1 MSPLT
6 GFPSGPASP
15 LSPGRPWSK
24 RWRQGRGQCQAGA
37 GVSAR
42 QGNSAVPTGAPSLPF
57 SPGSPRSPPRA
68 TFTLQGGQAQGH
80 RTDRDL
86 PITSQGLL
94 TSKEGCAQQCLHPGL
109 CSLLTLETYNLRP
122 YLLWVPARPRL
133 LAHPVLGRRQM
144 PSALADPLYHHHPQ
158 SQLIM
163 LPQLGCLV
171 CPSPFRP
178 ATHLRS
184 LGSDGA
190 AFAWEAHQAA
200 LHHVHLWAG
209 RSQGQNPGDLRK
221 VPSGAKP
228 SPSPCA
234 KGLDVAIHPQR
245 GRLAP

>member
-1 MSPLT
+1 MET
-6 GFPSGPASP
+6 GKGSV
-15 LSPGRPWSK
+15 PGR
-24 RWRQGRGQCQAGA
+24 GRGQCQAGEQCSTHR
-37 GVSAR
+37 G
-42 QGNSAVPTGAPSLPF
+42 AVPALLAGLPSVT
-57 SPGSPRSPPRA
+57 PRA

-94 TSKEGCAQQCLHPGL
+94 TPKEGCAQQCPHPGL

-144 PSALADPLYHHHPQ
+144 PSALAAPLYHHHPQ